1 LAEPVPTHGDQPG
14 ARMSVEV
21 GMRTSWQKQVDPD
34 MTADRWGNKGVMV
47 LATPTLVGL
56 LEGTAVRAIADQL
69 EPGWATVGTHID
81 LRHLKATPVGDT
93 LTLSAEV
100 TEVDGRRV
108 TFSVKAEDSTG
119 VAGEGTHERVIVD
132 LARFLGRL
140 GTRQ

>member
-1 LAEPVPTHGDQPG
+1 
-14 ARMSVEV
+14 MSVEV
-21 GMRTSWQKQVDPD
+21 GMRTTWQKQVDAE

-100 TEVDGRRV
+100 TAVDGRRV
-108 TFSVKAEDSTG
+108 TFHVRAEDSTG
-119 VAGEGTHERVIVD
+119 VAGEGTHERVVID
-132 LARFLGRL
+132 LARFLQKVAP
-140 GTRQ
+140 TR